1 MNAIKSCTLFILP
14 SILYDPEMHPVLR
27 KQRCDCVSVSP
38 APSNQDES
46 AKAKGKKTP
55 PSAAKARKRRGFFE
69 RSGFTD
75 SVPCR
80 ECWVFVAHA
89 FVFPGWRSPA
99 PSASSARSTART
111 WPPIWRASS
120 TRTTS
125 SFCPI
130 SCRSP
135 PPTSCRCGRSAH
147 KPTRTWVV
155 LMAMFYVSYRNI
167 WITSTIRRSSAWV
180 RWTTT
185 APSSVRCSKSRIWR
199 EVRSLSVCVCVLTA
213 EPLMM
218 SLPVYRARH
227 GALHEEGGGGSL
239 LGVWRLHSHAV
250 HADPEAPEVTGP
262 QLQSQGTNG
271 TSPRLWAAGGALVWP
286 VFVQGMMEQSK
297 RASLSVARSIL
308 NHKVIGKKLESFLK
322 VRTWV
327 FNGLWITFRQSY
339 DCIL

>member
-1 MNAIKSCTLFILP
+1 MSNRHLTVICGIFDGPSEGSKPLHWTWTGRFMGHWAYHEFILCCMLASLYSRTCDSRCALVGYSNCFRANSGWMP
-14 SILYDPEMHPVLR
+14 SSPVLSLSCR
-27 KQRCDCVSVSP
+27 VSFMTQKCIRCWENNVVIVYLSLQLRPIRTRVPRPRGRRLRPLRPKPGRGEASL
-38 APSNQDES
+38 
-46 AKAKGKKTP
+46 KGQG
-55 PSAAKARKRRGFFE
+55 SQIRFL
-69 RSGFTD
+69 
-75 SVPCR
+75 VR

-199 EVRSLSVCVCVLTA
+199 EVRSLSLCVCVCVC
-213 EPLMM
+213 
-218 SLPVYRARH
+218 SNRRAAH
-227 GALHEEGGGGSL
+227 
-239 LGVWRLHSHAV
+239 
-250 HADPEAPEVTGP
+250 DVTSC
-262 QLQSQGTNG
+262 L
-271 TSPRLWAAGGALVWP
+271 
-286 VFVQGMMEQSK
+286 
-297 RASLSVARSIL
+297 
-308 NHKVIGKKLESFLK
+308 
-322 VRTWV
+322 
-327 FNGLWITFRQSY
+327 
-339 DCIL
+339 